1 MARLPR
7 GFTLI
12 ELLIALTVL
21 GILAKFSLP
30 LWTAVSTQIRYARTD
45 HALNQIERELLGFLA
60 MHGRLPCPATAGSD
74 GAEDCSVGAGFV
86 PAKTLGLGLAL
97 NKDLLVKDGWNNPIE
112 YQVGRQSDGQPLF
125 ESAEHLKQMHPSL
138 WASSLAAYYGL
149 PCRPV
154 TMYANQ
160 LAAVVLARNKT
171 LESDLG
177 GWFGPRVETGPCRQ
191 DNDARL
197 ISEHRVL
204 LEMIYSGALSS
215 L

>member
-12 ELLIALTVL
+12 ELLIVLTVL

-30 LWTAVSTQIRYARTD
+30 LWTAASTQIRYARTD
-45 HALNQIERELLGFLA
+45 HALNQIERELLGFVA
-60 MHGRLPCPATAGSD
+60 MHGRLPCPATATSEGV
-74 GAEDCSVGAGFV
+74 EDCSMGAGFV
-86 PAKTLGLGLAL
+86 PAKTLGLSLAL
-97 NKDLLVKDGWNNPIE
+97 NNNSLVKDGWNNPIE

-125 ESAEHLKQMHPSL
+125 ESAEHLEQMHPSQ
-138 WASSLAAYYGL
+138 WASGLAAYYGF
-149 PCRPV
+149 PCRPAE
-154 TMYANQ
+154 MYANQ
-160 LAAVVLARNKT
+160 LAAVVFARNKA
-171 LESDLG
+171 LESDSG
-177 GWFGPRVETGPCRQ
+177 NWFGPRVEKGPCRQ